1 MSGWFTLALG
11 VLGAGALLLLGYAI
25 GSWRQYQWD
34 SAALQHLAAADMI
47 HPNCANVAQWQMELE
62 R

>member
-1 MSGWFTLALG
+1 MSDWFTLALG
-11 VLGAGALLLLGYAI
+11 IIGAGAWLLLGYAL
-25 GSWRQYQWD
+25 GSRRQYHRD

-47 HPNCANVAQWQMELE
+47 HPNCANIAQRQMEWE

>member
-1 MSGWFTLALG
+1 MSDWFTLALG
-11 VLGAGALLLLGYAI
+11 SIGAGAWLLLGYAV
-25 GSWRQYQWD
+25 GSRRQYLRD

-47 HPNCANVAQWQMELE
+47 HLNCANVAQWQMELE